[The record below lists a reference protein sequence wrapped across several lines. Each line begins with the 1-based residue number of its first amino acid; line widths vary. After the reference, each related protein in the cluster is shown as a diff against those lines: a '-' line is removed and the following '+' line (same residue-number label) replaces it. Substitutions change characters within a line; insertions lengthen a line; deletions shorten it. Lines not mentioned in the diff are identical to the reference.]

1 MFTVD
6 TWCFVM
12 AYFLNVVQAYSFS
25 HNTLGIFDIQTSV
38 LT

>member
-6 TWCFVM
+6 TWYFMM
-12 AYFLNVVQAYSFS
+12 AHFLNVIQAYSFS

-38 LT
+38 MT